1 MSNYCGKWDH
11 SFAQCA
17 YILLLL
23 LAFFP
28 LAGIADIPAS
38 EEELKNSMGLEGY
51 TLVYR
56 MEDGTEI
63 TFERFV
69 ELGASGDFPGYRADL
84 PQDQKR
90 VELILMSKVELA
102 ESEEE
107 EELAVKT
114 GGEMPGL
121 NLPDLAG
128 LVYNYKDFGGKPL
141 LISFY
146 FDLCRPCIEEIPELN
161 EFARENEQIAV
172 VAITFDSADE
182 ARAFASKHEFDWP
195 IIPDAL
201 DFIDQVGVTTYPTMA
216 LVSAKG
222 ILMARKV
229 GESSTNPDGSGT
241 ESGWLKQWVNEVLS
255 MRN

>member
-1 MSNYCGKWDH
+1 MRNYCGKWDH
-11 SFAQCA
+11 SFTKCA
-17 YILLLL
+17 YMILLL

-28 LAGIADIPAS
+28 LAGIADIPSS
-38 EEELKNSMGLEGY
+38 EEELKNSMGLEEY
-51 TLVYR
+51 TFVYLT
-56 MEDGTEI
+56 EDGTEI
-63 TFERFV
+63 TFERFI
-69 ELGASGDFPGYRADL
+69 ELGASGDFPGYRAEL
-84 PQDQKR
+84 PQDQKL
-90 VELILMSKVELA
+90 VELILISKTEFA
-102 ESEEE
+102 ESEES

-114 GGEMPGL
+114 GGEMPIL

-172 VAITFDSADE
+172 VAITFDSVDE
-182 ARAFASKHEFDWP
+182 ARAFASKRGFDWP

-216 LVSAKG
+216 LVSARGK
-222 ILMARKV
+222 LMARRV
-229 GESSTNPDGSGT
+229 GESGTGQMAPELKVAGSSNG
-241 ESGWLKQWVNEVLS
+241 LMK
-255 MRN
+255 RFP